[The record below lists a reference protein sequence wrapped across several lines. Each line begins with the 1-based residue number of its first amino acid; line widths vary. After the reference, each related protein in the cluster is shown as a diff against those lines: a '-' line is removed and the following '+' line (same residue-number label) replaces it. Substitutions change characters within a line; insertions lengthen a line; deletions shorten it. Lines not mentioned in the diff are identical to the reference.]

1 MTNSIKVEDIN
12 LWLGELF
19 LENKMLQKELARL
32 NAELEETKR
41 GLLDSNPLEERK
53 EKEQTMNNV

>member
-41 GLLDSNPLEERK
+41 GLLDSNPPKQGKERK
-53 EKEQTMNNV
+53 GTNYE